1 MVEHAEDFEWRGEG
15 EEAEIALYASDEA
28 AAEAFFERVLPA
40 ARLPGVLSPVCAA
53 ASGFSREFGWV
64 AASETHAAPD
74 LISAPE
80 WGLLLVADAPVE
92 SIGAPL
98 AEAPRL
104 IGHRLSEVALP
115 NIGETEARRLVETGA
130 LWAAEEALI
139 EEDDLPLFAAHA
151 SDADSLG
158 RRALAAGTRDWT
170 RPGLVRALRVVESL
184 NPKGAE
190 ALGLESGA
198 LALVVSV
205 GAEDLGRL
213 ALASHRERISTR
225 TAAGDFGSPA
235 DLPAAPVGT
244 EEARDLLAAAAA
256 AANYAAGRAALLVYA
271 LRRALV
277 EAGTLGVRTAW
288 AVGGFEERGGWMLH
302 RNNLAAAGAGA
313 ALTVG
318 RTVAAGTGGMLG
330 SVPLFEVSE
339 EDGRWAWE
347 EAGLLERWA
356 ILEPLGGRSG
366 EVGAARYTS

>member
-15 EEAEIALYASDEA
+15 EDAEIALYASDEA

-53 ASGFSREFGWV
+53 ASGLSREFGWV

-104 IGHRLSEVALP
+104 I
-115 NIGETEARRLVETGA
+115 
-130 LWAAEEALI
+130 

-151 SDADSLG
+151 SDADFLG

-170 RPGLVRALRVVESL
+170 KPGLVRALRVVESL
-184 NPKGAE
+184 NPEGAE
-190 ALGLESGA
+190 ALGLEPGA

-213 ALASHRERISTR
+213 ALASHRERI
-225 TAAGDFGSPA
+225 
-235 DLPAAPVGT
+235 
-244 EEARDLLAAAAA
+244 
-256 AANYAAGRAALLVYA
+256 
-271 LRRALV
+271 
-277 EAGTLGVRTAW
+277 
-288 AVGGFEERGGWMLH
+288 
-302 RNNLAAAGAGA
+302 
-313 ALTVG
+313 
-318 RTVAAGTGGMLG
+318 
-330 SVPLFEVSE
+330 
-339 EDGRWAWE
+339 
-347 EAGLLERWA
+347 
-356 ILEPLGGRSG
+356 
-366 EVGAARYTS
+366 